1 MVNLRIDL
9 PEGFLDEEV
18 RNGYTVT
25 SKAKRAW
32 AVQIDLLI
40 KLDEVCKKYGLR
52 YFADSG
58 TLLGST
64 NGQGRVSDT
73 CPRRRTVPTIRES
86 FWIFF
91 RWMSCRTMIWSS
103 RSTSPRL
110 RHSGE
115 PSSTAG
121 IPRTRLIN

>member
-1 MVNLRIDL
+1 MECEMIKQTAAGVFSALVPDIITLEVRMVNLRIDL

-58 TLLGST
+58 TLLGAARDH
-64 NGQGRVSDT
+64 G
-73 CPRRRTVPTIRES
+73 
-86 FWIFF
+86 F
-91 RWMSCRTMIWSS
+91 
-103 RSTSPRL
+103 
-110 RHSGE
+110 
-115 PSSTAG
+115 
-121 IPRTRLIN
+121 IP